1 MSVMEQSILVIN
13 GPNLNLLGTRE
24 PDIYGNLD
32 LDQLNKLCVSWGG
45 THGFSVKTFQ
55 SNHEGAIID
64 RIHEARGTVAGI
76 VLNAGAY
83 THTSYAIYDAILA
96 TGLATVEVHISNIQE
111 REPWRRHSVLEAA
124 CDHTI
129 YGRGIEGYKHA
140 IGHLAT
146 SHLHPPTTL
155 HYGAHHDQ
163 VGDLRLPESEGP
175 HPVVVLMHGGFW
187 KQHWTRDLMDPLA
200 LDLTK
205 RGFATWNIEYRRV
218 GGEGG
223 WPETFFDV
231 ASAVDKLG
239 ELAGDHE
246 LNLEDVTALGHS
258 AGGQLALWSA
268 GRATLEAVDVGAD
281 PLVRPRRVVAL
292 APVADL
298 AAAQRA
304 DLGDHAVDHLVANA
318 PSHTNVYRRL
328 SPIEML
334 PLGLEQIVVHGEAD
348 KAVPISMS
356 QAYVKAAQRQGDN
369 VDFAQLSDTDHMML
383 IDPSSAAWSEV
394 VAAL

>member
-1 MSVMEQSILVIN
+1 MEQSILVIN

-24 PDIYGNLD
+24 PEIYGSLD
-32 LDQLNKLCVSWGG
+32 LDQLNKLCVAWGG
-45 THGFSVKTFQ
+45 THGFGVKTFQ

-64 RIHEARGTVAGI
+64 RIHEARGNTAGI

-83 THTSYAIYDAILA
+83 THTSYAIHDAILA
-96 TGLATVEVHISNIQE
+96 AALPTVEVHISNIQE
-111 REPWRRHSVLEAA
+111 REPWRRNSLLEPA
-124 CDHTI
+124 CDLTI
-129 YGRGIEGYKHA
+129 YGRGVEGYKHA

-146 SHLHPPTTL
+146 SLLAPPITI
-155 HYGAHHDQ
+155 HYGSHGDQ
-163 VGDLRLPESEGP
+163 VGDLRLPEGNGP
-175 HPVVVLMHGGFW
+175 HPVVILIHGGFW

-239 ELAGDHE
+239 ELSGEHG

-268 GRATLEAVDVGAD
+268 GRFTLEAVDVGAD

-298 AAAQRA
+298 AAAQSA
-304 DLGDHAVDHLVANA
+304 ELGDHAVAHLVSNA
-318 PSHTNVYRRL
+318 PSHTNVYRHL

-334 PLGLEQIVVHGEAD
+334 PFGIEQVVVHGDAD
-348 KAVPISMS
+348 KAVPVAMS
-356 QAYVKAAQRQGDN
+356 QDYVKTARDLGDS
-369 VDFAQLSDTDHMML
+369 VDFAQLADTDHMAL
-383 IDPSSAAWSEV
+383 IDPSSAAWGEV